1 MLGRREVSGPGET
14 GRSEYGVD
22 GTRGYAPLRFSRCIC
37 LNLRILIPDPTCGRS
52 LCFRLMQVY
61 PALRGPRPS
70 IMPSGSPP
78 ASHVFGSSPTSE
90 TDSTIS
96 EEDPMRLTSLTSNLT
111 SGATA
116 TILGDLGHKVA
127 IPIPQRLAP
136 IRPSLQLF
144 LPLAPGT
151 GSPQPIQSLFAAHHV
166 LDLDCD
172 QGGRKLPLLPSS
184 PRSPSRHRAI
194 DHQPDSQRVTHDR
207 EDPCSDDDGH
217 AHYGR
222 DRRPDTID
230 QALCEDSEPDLT
242 WFSILLDFMSRQ

>member
-1 MLGRREVSGPGET
+1 MLGRREVWGPGET

-172 QGGRKLPLLPSS
+172 QGDGSFLCSLL
-184 PRSPSRHRAI
+184 
-194 DHQPDSQRVTHDR
+194 
-207 EDPCSDDDGH
+207 
-217 AHYGR
+217 
-222 DRRPDTID
+222 
-230 QALCEDSEPDLT
+230 
-242 WFSILLDFMSRQ
+242 LLDLRLATALSIISQIRKESLTTAKIPAAMMMVMPITDGIVGQTP

>member
-1 MLGRREVSGPGET
+1 MLGRREVWGPGET
-14 GRSEYGVD
+14 GRSDYGVD

-61 PALRGPRPS
+61 PALRGARPS

-151 GSPQPIQSLFAAHHV
+151 GLHNRYSPY
-166 LDLDCD
+166 
-172 QGGRKLPLLPSS
+172 LPLIMSS
-184 PRSPSRHRAI
+184 TSTATKGTEASSAPFFSSISVSPPRYRSSARFAKSHSRPRR
-194 DHQPDSQRVTHDR
+194 SLQR
-207 EDPCSDDDGH
+207 
-217 AHYGR
+217 
-222 DRRPDTID
+222 
-230 QALCEDSEPDLT
+230 
-242 WFSILLDFMSRQ
+242 